1 MSWTRCIVYVEG
13 REQGGATIRDSRYVA
28 LRESRL
34 VEEAQKVVRWWAQDH
49 GLEAA
54 RLVGLEYQAQDGAW
68 LRAA

>member
-13 REQGGATIRDSRYVA
+13 RKEGGATISDSRYVA

-34 VEEAQKVVRWWAQDH
+34 LEEAQKVVRWWAQDR